1 MLNELEKALETLL
14 AEPARADVFAW
25 CESQFV
31 SDGSW
36 QDLIG
41 LYETFGARIGTDGR
55 ADWTRLIAL
64 LESMA
69 SALPIEARS
78 QLFEAVGQV
87 WEMQLGRPEQALRQ
101 YQAAFKLWPKNRS
114 ALARARAVYVG
125 QGNWRLVTRLLELE
139 LHAATEP
146 QSQAELLVALGEAAL
161 EGGAGAEQAL
171 GYLERA
177 VQLAPSYEGAMRLQA
192 RLAAL
197 PAEAAL
203 SAPQPKPTEAGA
215 AATLVPA
222 LERST
227 SDEPAAG
234 ALSAVEM
241 EPKLKWKLS
250 PALTA
255 LRSAASGEQV
265 ASVRR
270 ARRTD
275 AATLEGLDRAAL
287 EALWASGEDDLG
299 VLEALAKR
307 YREAGDLITLAARYE
322 SAVKALVWQE
332 SAKELM
338 VDAGRLYW
346 KELGDMESAERM
358 FKRVRLLD
366 GREITTLTFFAEL
379 ARRAGEP
386 RRLVT
391 ALQSLRDVTVEQ
403 ASWLEVSEELA
414 GLSAMD
420 PRTHDKAVEV
430 WRQILRRSPHHASA
444 RAGLQELLTTTGRW
458 STLLEVLKDDLA
470 LATEVD
476 DQVRILESVVE
487 VYRDRLNLP
496 FMVAQTL
503 QSVLKIAPG
512 HVDAAWALGERFAA
526 AGRWS
531 DAVTMMMEHASH
543 AARPEEATRALRWVV
558 EIWSERLRQPLQA
571 IGALE
576 QLLELQPGDALVMS
590 ELRRAFSERGAWGK
604 LVELLERQASRS
616 GAAERVELLQ
626 EAATIASTTLRDD
639 QVSARIHEAL
649 LSESEGRSDGSFA
662 FLAGYLPAE
671 ELWPRWAQALALRRG
686 AVGGEMQV
694 ALAMEEAEVRLVRLS
709 DRGAAEGLWLD
720 AARHG
725 EVGEAGLARLMAS
738 AAGSGRWQMLL
749 DLGDEFGCWSTLK
762 TLLLERLSTCGS
774 DQVQEIGETLWDI
787 ASDRL
792 SHAEAEREVLEA
804 WRKRSPRNLVVL
816 DRLEVRYQWAG
827 EVERRADV
835 LADLVPLVSAER
847 GLALCDELSAVCERE
862 LGDARRSYQWAA
874 QAFVRTATE
883 PDRLSRVTE
892 LAVSVGEV
900 RSWVSMLEAVAS
912 GLSDT
917 EQSGRL
923 RAHAAALCDEGLNE
937 PLRAAAMI
945 ETVRASGQADAAL
958 LRRLC
963 GIYARFERWAPLA
976 AALEAQASVTWE
988 ESERALVELE
998 LAQVLSERLGRLA
1011 EAGKILLGQR
1021 DAGLASPKAHELLL
1035 SVSMRRADW
1044 AVASQCLELAVEQAG
1059 ESERGAFLVEWGR
1072 LLSDR
1077 LGEHRRAISAFGRA
1091 LEDGSDPGGLAL
1103 AGLIAMFGRADVA
1116 EAAAS
1121 VAAPYLAKVGL
1132 WAELLQ
1138 AYGLM
1143 RFAVGSG
1150 ERRETSRAMAEI
1162 WEREFSDG
1170 DAAFV
1175 VMANLLAEEA
1185 GEACDWALFDRL
1197 AAASGRSS
1205 EAAVRWLAALE
1216 QFGAASF
1223 TPHLAEVALLVEH
1236 ALGDSDAARG
1246 VWLKATALRLDASD
1260 WLQVA
1265 RLSEALGDWTA
1276 ARDAWKQVSQIA
1288 PPEGAKEALVRAAT
1302 LADSTL
1308 SDPDLAI
1315 GELEQ
1320 LIELDLHYAPARMLL
1335 RSLLERLGRWGR
1347 VAWHLEHWADGS
1359 EADQERVT
1367 LLRQAAA
1374 AAEAAADWQGAA
1386 RLHGLVL
1393 STLAADASEGLEAEA
1408 FWRRAGG
1415 AGVWRSAD
1423 DCGLLDLLRERYAS
1437 AQAYEPLWSLL
1448 DVALHQAADHR
1459 RLALADACAE
1469 VAEAHLRRPDAAM
1482 DARLVAYRLSPDDPS
1497 RSAAVE
1503 LAAEQSNRW
1512 EDVAVAYE
1520 WAAEQTQD
1528 ESRRAGRLRA
1538 AAVVRLERLHDLPS
1552 AIANFEIAR
1561 QIVPHDRE
1569 LLGSLEKLFAASG
1582 NAELRAV
1589 VLLECAGLTD
1599 EADERARLLLE
1610 AAAIFFR
1617 ELGAHASAVE
1627 VLADARRYER
1637 THDEALLMLAEI
1649 HASVGSWSALA
1660 EVLAAQLSE
1669 ATEEEVRAE
1678 LLARLA
1684 ALYDEKLGMPRQ
1696 ALDAWSDYT
1705 ELRADDRDAWSA
1717 MERLARDLGDGVRR
1731 VTVLERLLALS
1742 PGPEGLAV
1750 AWALAQQQVA
1760 ASSDL
1765 YRGID
1770 LAAALL
1776 SSPLYV
1782 ERAETLLRG
1791 LWSNED
1797 VGVRARAVLI
1807 AHYDGVDDREALVEA
1822 LTADAAAD
1830 TRLEERVATLVRAT
1844 RVCLATDG
1852 MSDRGFALVMFAV
1865 ELAPLAPEVV
1875 ELSEA
1880 AAAAVSGW
1888 SALAEALSEIVHRA
1902 DDAAVAAQVS
1912 LRVAEILDHRMGL
1925 GPSSLDWYLAVSRA
1939 LPLEVTSRRR
1949 IVELLSESGRTAE
1962 EFSVIND
1969 LVELAVAEEERAS
1982 LLQRAGELGEV
1993 LGEAP
1998 ELILELWRRRLSI
2011 VSGDR
2016 ASLVA
2021 LSRLELRVGNHAA
2034 AAVWMGQELTLVGDS
2049 ADASELRLRLAGLV
2063 WHELGSASRC
2073 VSLVEAEDRAFGVS
2087 SPFAT
2092 LLMEVLESDDVMLSD
2107 RTAAV
2112 ALLEPFAR
2120 VAHRADALEVA
2131 LRSRLPFASGSE
2143 LSELYC
2149 ELALLYR
2156 DRLSRR
2162 SDACRSFVAAA
2173 LLRPESDANWR
2184 DADDTADDE
2193 ALRVILRQALERAA
2207 EEAAEAPLRAELW
2220 ERLACF
2226 AEERLG
2232 DADLALRAWG
2242 AAFDAVPHS
2251 LRVLDE
2257 LERRLAA
2264 AGPQSEREAVLR
2276 RGSDAA
2282 TEPALQRSILLRLAE
2297 ARRGESADLEGAVSV
2312 CREIRS
2318 RFGGAVDVLTMLAE
2332 LLSTLKRPS
2341 ELVETLEELA
2351 GLMKTG
2357 DERVS
2362 VLLYLGMVLDE
2373 SLEDWAGCHAAYEK
2387 ALAENVALVRV
2398 LEAILQ
2404 TLTRVAERA
2413 ADKHWVVSFALLAEQ
2428 AAREDAAIR
2437 VEMLL
2442 LQLSVT
2448 DERSSR
2454 SGVTLRLV
2462 AAMDAAGSPA
2472 EEQFGFLSR
2481 ALLDD
2486 PEEATLS
2493 DALVALCRA
2502 HDAMADCVRLFEEA
2516 AMVSS
2521 NLERSVA
2528 LLTEAGMVRLMELG
2542 DSTGAVRTLRR
2553 AFDADP
2559 SVASSAEA
2567 LRAALQM
2574 SGDRDGLMHLNG
2586 RILESGPGAEVRV
2599 ALLRDA
2605 AKLAE
2610 QPPLRLEAAC
2620 GLWSK
2625 VLSMIPD
2632 DGEAVEALVR
2642 LLPLANRWDELGEL
2656 HARRA
2661 LSTEGDEAASSY
2673 AELGRIRIVQ
2683 GRFQEA
2689 VEAYQAVL
2697 SIRST
2702 DRAAMLP
2709 LLQAYRALGYSSEWL
2724 AVADRYLV
2732 GAAFDEEG
2740 VTLRLET
2747 ARVALDELGDALD
2760 AAMRLQPLV
2769 ARGIQDARLVSA
2781 LQVLLQAPEARSEV
2795 LGFARDYLLENGE
2808 LAARVALTVAAA
2820 EESPDME
2827 VQAELFGRAA
2837 SLLDRDEALASV
2849 AVVLRVRALSA
2860 QPNSEQIRAE
2870 LLGSLRERS
2879 CMVEAVRALDL
2890 AGQTAGDAAS
2900 GAMLVELG
2908 ATICSE
2914 LLGDDESAEARHR
2927 LVVSQLPSHTG
2938 ALRSLAALCG
2948 RAGRRAEELAW
2959 LEMLAGF
2966 AATPA
2971 EAAAA
2976 WMAAHDG
2983 AMASGEPQRAVQA
2996 VANALRVEPTTP
3008 RARELLRAYAQY
3020 EETALSAVPLLIEF
3034 GRSQRSWE
3042 DLDVGLTMALD
3053 GIDGSG
3059 LREPLLR
3066 EQMTL
3071 RSESLG
3077 DGTGALERALEILAY
3092 QPVDLPALEVVLAHA
3107 VHSGSVESVIER
3119 ALTMLEG
3126 RPAGMGDNA
3135 AIGWIVRLATA
3146 HAVSASTSTRC
3157 ARLALFVSSTDAAA
3171 LLLLERGLRQNRDDA
3186 GLMALLE
3193 ARVEGLSGAA
3203 RLPLFDELVQLGSR
3217 LGAAPSVR
3225 QNWARAAY
3233 RLEPTASRYAALSEI
3248 MSEDGDA
3255 RGVAELGSER
3265 VAQTEDADERRQ
3277 LRLLVAH
3284 QFEVGCHD
3292 ASAAASLVADALA
3305 EEPGDLSLRRELARL
3320 LRSAG
3325 NGAALV
3331 AVYEEGARLA
3341 HGPTRTALL
3350 LEKARAEASVNGDV
3364 RAAADTAAQAFA
3376 SAPEDDAA
3384 FEAWA
3389 SYLEQLEAGTEL
3401 RAAYLARA
3409 EQAEGS
3415 AMAVRWRLKAALA
3428 LPRSIANDLT
3438 AETELHHLL
3447 EEAPNDEEAHA
3458 ALGKRLAQAER
3469 WSELRTMLFARLS
3482 RQPTA
3487 IAEGTTFELLT
3498 ASLTAEK
3505 DESELFGVYRL
3516 RVVAGVDDIEA
3527 VTEFERLAR
3536 SRGSWDD
3543 VYLALIGRGAIAATV
3558 TERSEAFREASG
3570 VAWEKLRDA
3579 ARAVDAI
3586 ARARRLLPEDTALC
3600 EAQLALLAEAGMFEE
3615 AEALLPGYDALL
3627 ERNGQGAD
3635 RHRVPF
3641 LRGQWLLARGELAA
3655 ARAVLDESFEMN
3667 GTSIPTILALGALLR
3682 QLGEREESLRVLQT
3696 GLLYQHSI
3704 QDPAV
3709 KVELFCLLGHLRT
3722 DVGDPR
3728 RAREMFSRA
3737 LAVDSEHAESLEALK
3752 QLPA

>member
-1 MLNELEKALETLL
+1 MLNELEQALGTLL
-14 AEPARADVFAW
+14 SDPTRADIFTF
-25 CESQFV
+25 CEAQFV
-31 SDGSW
+31 AGGSW
-36 QDLIG
+36 QDLVG
-41 LYETFGARIGTDGR
+41 LYETFGARIGSVGQ
-55 ADWTRLIAL
+55 ADWARLIAL

-69 SALPIEARS
+69 AALPVEERS
-78 QLFEAVGQV
+78 QLFEAIGQL
-87 WEMQLGRPEQALRQ
+87 WEVRLGRPEQALRQ
-101 YQAAFKLWPKNRS
+101 YQAAFKLWPKNRA
-114 ALARARAVYVG
+114 ALARARSIYAG

-139 LHAATEP
+139 LHAVAEP
-146 QSQAELLVALGEAAL
+146 LAQAEVLVALGEAAL
-161 EGGAGAEQAL
+161 EGGPDAERAL

-177 VQLAPSYEGAMRLQA
+177 VQLAPTFEGVGRLQSRLAMLPAAATAAAHSPQEAHEASVEAERAPA
-192 RLAAL
+192 RLAASVV
-197 PAEAAL
+197 PV
-203 SAPQPKPTEAGA
+203 A
-215 AATLVPA
+215 AA
-222 LERST
+222 
-227 SDEPAAG
+227 
-234 ALSAVEM
+234 VET

-250 PALTA
+250 PALSA
-255 LRSAASGEQV
+255 LRSAASGEAV
-265 ASVRR
+265 SAVRR

-275 AATLEGLDRAAL
+275 ASALEGLDRAAL
-287 EALWASGEDDLG
+287 ETLWAAGEDDLG
-299 VLEALAKR
+299 VLDALAKR
-307 YREAGDLITLAARYE
+307 YREVGDLVTLAARYE

-338 VDAGRLYW
+338 IDAGHLYW
-346 KELGDMESAERM
+346 RELGDMEAAERM

-386 RRLVT
+386 RRLLT
-391 ALQSLRDVTVEQ
+391 ALQSLRDATVEQ
-403 ASWLEVSEELA
+403 GSWLEVSEELA
-414 GLSAMD
+414 SLSAMD
-420 PRTHDKAVEV
+420 ARTHDKAVEV
-430 WRQILRRSPHHASA
+430 WRQILRRSPHHAVA

-470 LATEVD
+470 LATEVE
-476 DQVRILESVVE
+476 DQVRMLESVVE

-503 QSVLKIAPG
+503 QSILKVAPG

-543 AARPEEATRALRWVV
+543 AGRPEEATRALRWVV

-576 QLLELQPGDALVMS
+576 QLLELQPSDALVMS
-590 ELRRAFSERGAWGK
+590 ELRRAFTERGAWGR

-616 GAAERVELLQ
+616 GATERAELLQ
-626 EAATIASTTLRDD
+626 EAATIASTTLHDD

-649 LSESEGRSDGSFA
+649 LGDSEGQSDASFA
-662 FLAGYLPAE
+662 FLAGYLPSE
-671 ELWPRWAQALALRRG
+671 ELWLRWALALSIRRG
-686 AVGGEMQV
+686 AVDGEMQV

-709 DRGAAEGLWLD
+709 DRGAAERLWLD

-725 EVGEAGLARLMAS
+725 EAGEAGLERLIAS

-749 DLGDEFGCWSTLK
+749 DLGDEFGCWSQLQTVLM
-762 TLLLERLSTCGS
+762 ERLSTCGS
-774 DQVQEIGETLWDI
+774 DQVQEIGETLWEI

-792 SHAEAEREVLEA
+792 AHAEAEREVLEA

-816 DRLEVRYQWAG
+816 ERLEQRYQWAG

-835 LADLVPLVSAER
+835 LGDLVPLVSAER
-847 GLALCDELSAVCERE
+847 GLALCDELSAICERD

-883 PDRLSRVTE
+883 QDRLSRVTE
-892 LAVSVGEV
+892 LAVAVGEV

-912 GLSDT
+912 GMTDA

-923 RAHAAALCDEGLNE
+923 RAHAAALCDEGLSE

-958 LRRLC
+958 MRRLC
-963 GIYARFERWAPLA
+963 SIYARFERWAPLA
-976 AALEAQASVTWE
+976 AALEAQASVTWTE
-988 ESERALVELE
+988 AERASVELE

-1011 EAGKILLGQR
+1011 EASKILLAQR
-1021 DAGLASPKAHELLL
+1021 DAGLASAKAQELLL

-1044 AVASQCLELAVEQAG
+1044 VVASRCLELAVAQAG

-1077 LGEHRRAISAFGRA
+1077 LGEHRRAILVFGLA
-1091 LEDGSDPGGLAL
+1091 LEEGSDLSGLAL
-1103 AGLIAMFGRADVA
+1103 AGLVGMFARADVR
-1116 EAAAS
+1116 EAAATM
-1121 VAAPYLAKVGL
+1121 AAPYLRKAGL
-1132 WAELLQ
+1132 WSELLQ
-1138 AYGLM
+1138 ALGLM
-1143 RFAVGSG
+1143 RFEVGSG

-1162 WEREFSDG
+1162 WEREFSDV

-1175 VMANLLAEEA
+1175 VMANLLAEET
-1185 GEACDWALFDRL
+1185 GEACDWVLFDRL
-1197 AAASGRSS
+1197 AAATGRSS

-1216 QFGAASF
+1216 QFGAAAFVS
-1223 TPHLAEVALLVEH
+1223 HLAEIATLVEH
-1236 ALGDSDAARG
+1236 SLADAGAARG
-1246 VWLKATALRLDASD
+1246 VWQKATALRLEASD
-1260 WLQVA
+1260 WMQVA
-1265 RLSEALGDWTA
+1265 RLSEALGDWSS
-1276 ARDAWKQVSQIA
+1276 ARHAWKQVSQLA
-1288 PPEGAKEALVRAAT
+1288 STEGSKDALVRAAS
-1302 LADSTL
+1302 LADVQL

-1320 LIELDLHYAPARMLL
+1320 IVELDVHHAPARSLL
-1335 RSLLERLGRWGR
+1335 RSLLERVGRWDR
-1347 VAWHLEHWADGS
+1347 VAWHLEHWADCS
-1359 EADQERVT
+1359 DAEPERLG
-1367 LLRQAAA
+1367 LLRQAAVA
-1374 AAEAAADWQGAA
+1374 AASAADWQGAA

-1393 STLAADASEGLEAEA
+1393 ASDAGADTSETEAEA

-1415 AGVWRSAD
+1415 AGVWRRED
-1423 DCGLLDLLRERYAS
+1423 DCGLLDLLRERHLS
-1437 AQAYEPLWSLL
+1437 AHRHEALWSLL
-1448 DVALHQAADHR
+1448 DVALHQAAEGR

-1469 VAEAHLRRPDAAM
+1469 VAEIHLRLPDAVM
-1482 DARLVAYRLSPDDPS
+1482 DARLVAFRLSPDEPS

-1520 WAAEQTQD
+1520 WAADQTED
-1528 ESRRAGRLRA
+1528 GPTRAVRLRA
-1538 AAVVRLERLHDLPS
+1538 AAVIRLEQLHDLPS

-1599 EADERARLLLE
+1599 DADERARLLLE
-1610 AAAIFFR
+1610 AAGIFFR

-1649 HASVGSWSALA
+1649 HTSVGDWPALA
-1660 EVLAAQLSE
+1660 EVLAVQLSE
-1669 ATEEEVRAE
+1669 ATEEELRAD
-1678 LLARLA
+1678 LLARMA
-1684 ALYDEKLGMPRQ
+1684 ALYDEQLGMPRE
-1696 ALDAWSDYT
+1696 ALDRWSDYT
-1705 ELRADDRDAWSA
+1705 ELRADDRAAWSS
-1717 MERLARDLGDGVRR
+1717 MERLARELGDGVRR
-1731 VTVLERLLALS
+1731 VTVLERLLGLS

-1765 YRGID
+1765 YRAIE
-1770 LAAALL
+1770 LASELLL
-1776 SSPLYV
+1776 SPAYV

-1797 VGVRARAVLI
+1797 VGVRARSVLI
-1807 AHYDGVDDREALVEA
+1807 EHYDRIGDQESLVEA
-1822 LTADAAAD
+1822 LTADAAVD
-1830 TRLEERVATLVRAT
+1830 NRLQERVATLVRAT
-1844 RVCLATDG
+1844 RVCLATEG

-1865 ELAPLAPEVV
+1865 ELSPLAPEVI
-1875 ELSEA
+1875 ELSET

-1888 SALAEALSEIVHRA
+1888 SALAEALSEIVHRS
-1902 DDAAVAAQVS
+1902 DDAAFAAHVS
-1912 LRVAEILDHRMGL
+1912 LRVAEVLDLRMGL
-1925 GPSSLDWYLAVSRA
+1925 GASALDWYLAVRHA
-1939 LPLEVTSRRR
+1939 LPLELTSRRR
-1949 IVELLSESGRTAE
+1949 LVSLLAEAGRAAE
-1962 EFSVIND
+1962 EFSVITE
-1969 LVELAVAEEERAS
+1969 LVELAVGDEERAS
-1982 LLQRAGELGEV
+1982 LLQRAAELGDG
-1993 LGEAP
+1993 LGEPP
-1998 ELILELWRRRLSI
+1998 ESLLELWRRRLSI

-2016 ASLVA
+2016 AALVA
-2021 LSRLELRVGNHAA
+2021 LSRLERRVGNHAA
-2034 AAVWMGQELTLVGDS
+2034 AANWMAQELTLIGDN
-2049 ADASELRLRLAGLV
+2049 AEASELRLQLAGLS

-2073 VSLVEAEDRAFGVS
+2073 VSVAEAEDRAFGIS
-2087 SPFAT
+2087 APFAA
-2092 LLMEVLESDDVMLSD
+2092 LLMEVLESDTVMLSE
-2107 RTAAV
+2107 RRSAV
-2112 ALLEPFAR
+2112 SLLEPFAR

-2131 LRSRLPFASGSE
+2131 LRSRLLFASGSE
-2143 LSELYC
+2143 LSELHS

-2162 SDACRSFVAAA
+2162 PEACRSFLAAA
-2173 LLRPESDANWR
+2173 LLRPESEANWR
-2184 DADDTADDE
+2184 DADDTADDDS
-2193 ALRVILRQALERAA
+2193 LRAIVLQALQRAADEAA
-2207 EEAAEAPLRAELW
+2207 EEQLRAELW
-2220 ERLACF
+2220 ERIARF
-2226 AEERLG
+2226 AQERV
-2232 DADLALRAWG
+2232 DDPELALRAWG
-2242 AAFDAVPHS
+2242 AAFDAVPS
-2251 LRVLDE
+2251 CVRVMDE
-2257 LERRLAA
+2257 VERRLAA
-2264 AGPQSEREAVLR
+2264 AGRQAERELALR

-2282 TEPALQRSILLRLAE
+2282 TEPLVQRSILLRLAE
-2297 ARRGESADLEGAVSV
+2297 VRRRDSGDLDGAVSV

-2332 LLSTLKRPS
+2332 LLSTLHRPS
-2341 ELVETLEELA
+2341 ELVETLQELA
-2351 GLMKTG
+2351 DLMETG
-2357 DERVS
+2357 EERVM

-2373 SLEDWAGCHAAYEK
+2373 SLQDWAGCHAVYEK
-2387 ALAENVALVRV
+2387 ALTEQVAHVRV
-2398 LEAILQ
+2398 LEAVLQ

-2413 ADKHWVVSFALLAEQ
+2413 ADQNWVVSFALLAER
-2428 AAREDAAIR
+2428 AAHEDAAIR

-2448 DERSSR
+2448 AEFSARSEL
-2454 SGVTLRLV
+2454 TLRLA
-2462 AAMDAAGSPA
+2462 AAMKAAGRPA
-2472 EEQFGFLSR
+2472 EEQFGHLSR

-2486 PEEATLS
+2486 PEQVELGV
-2493 DALVALCRA
+2493 ALALLCRA
-2502 HDAMADCVRLFEEA
+2502 HDAMADCARVFEEA
-2516 AMVSS
+2516 AMVSG

-2528 LLTEAGMVRLMELG
+2528 LLTDAGMVRLLELG
-2542 DSTGAVRTLRR
+2542 DSAGAVQTLRR

-2559 SVASSAEA
+2559 AVARSAEA
-2567 LRAALQM
+2567 LRRALQM

-2586 RILESGPGAEVRV
+2586 RILESGPAAEVRV
-2599 ALLRDA
+2599 ELLRDA
-2605 AKLAE
+2605 AQLAE

-2625 VLSMIPD
+2625 VLAMLPD
-2632 DGEAVEALVR
+2632 DREAVEALVR
-2642 LLPLANRWDELGEL
+2642 LLPQANRWDELGEL

-2661 LSTEGDEAASSY
+2661 LSREGDEAASAY
-2673 AELGRIRIVQ
+2673 AELGRIRMRQ
-2683 GRFQEA
+2683 ERFQEA

-2709 LLQAYRALGYSSEWL
+2709 LLQAYRALGHSSEWL
-2724 AVADRYLV
+2724 VVADRYLD
-2732 GAAFDEEG
+2732 GAGFDGEM

-2747 ARVALDELGDALD
+2747 ARVALEELGDALD
-2760 AAMRLQPLV
+2760 AALRLQPLV
-2769 ARGIQDARLVSA
+2769 ARGIEDERLVTA
-2781 LQVLLQAPEARSEV
+2781 LQVLLQAPAARPEV
-2795 LGFARDYLLENGE
+2795 LGFARDYLLANGE

-2849 AVVLRVRALSA
+2849 AVVLRVRAVSA
-2860 QPNSEQIRAE
+2860 QPNSERLRAE
-2870 LLGSLRERS
+2870 LLGSLQDRS

-2900 GAMLVELG
+2900 GAMLVELA
-2908 ATICSE
+2908 ATICST
-2914 LLGDDESAEARHR
+2914 LLGDDESAEVRHR

-2966 AATPA
+2966 ASTPA

-2983 AMASGEPQRAVQA
+2983 AMASGEPQRAVQS
-2996 VANALRVEPTTP
+2996 VANALRVAPSTP
-3008 RARELLRAYAQY
+3008 RARDLLRAYAQY

-3053 GIDGSG
+3053 AIEGSG

-3092 QPVDLPALEVVLAHA
+3092 QPVDLPALEIVLAHA
-3107 VHSGSVESVIER
+3107 LHSTTVESVIER
-3119 ALTMLEG
+3119 ALALLEG

-3146 HAVSASTSTRC
+3146 HAVSASTATRC
-3157 ARLALFVSSTDAAA
+3157 ARLALYVSSTDPAA

-3186 GLMALLE
+3186 GLMTLLE
-3193 ARVEGLSGAA
+3193 SRAEGLVGEAQ
-3203 RLPLFDELVQLGSR
+3203 LPLFDELVQLGSR
-3217 LGAAPSVR
+3217 LGSPPSAR

-3233 RLEPTASRYAALSEI
+3233 RLEPTAGRYAVLGEI
-3248 MSEDGDA
+3248 LAECGDA
-3255 RGVAELGSER
+3255 RGLAELGLER
-3265 VAQTEDADERRQ
+3265 VAQTADADERRQ
-3277 LRLLVAH
+3277 LRLLVSH
-3284 QFEVGCHD
+3284 QFEAGCND
-3292 ASAAASLVADALA
+3292 ATAAARLVADALA
-3305 EEPGDLSLRRELARL
+3305 EEPDDVSLRRELARL
-3320 LRSAG
+3320 LRSVG
-3325 NGAALV
+3325 DGAALV

-3341 HGPTRTALL
+3341 QGTARTAWLL
-3350 LEKARAEASVNGDV
+3350 DKARAQASVEGDV
-3364 RAAADTAAQAFA
+3364 RAAADTAASAFA
-3376 SAPEDDAA
+3376 AAPDDDAA
-3384 FEAWA
+3384 FGAWA
-3389 SYLEQLEAGTEL
+3389 GYLEQLEAGGEL
-3401 RAAYLARA
+3401 RAVYLARA
-3409 EQAEGS
+3409 EQAAGT
-3415 AMAVRWRLKAALA
+3415 ALAVRWRLKAALA
-3428 LPRSIANDLT
+3428 LPRSIANDLI
-3438 AETELHHLL
+3438 AETELHRLL
-3447 EEAPNDEEAHA
+3447 EDAPNDEEAHA
-3458 ALGKRLAQAER
+3458 TLGSRLAQAER
-3469 WSELRTMLFARLS
+3469 WSELRALMFGRLS

-3487 IAEGTTFELLT
+3487 IAEGSTFELLK
-3498 ASLTAEK
+3498 ASLTAEQ
-3505 DESELFGVYRL
+3505 DELELFGVYRR
-3516 RVVAGVDDIEA
+3516 RVVAVMDDLDA

-3543 VYLALIGRGAIAATV
+3543 VYLALSCRGTAAATV
-3558 TERSEAFREASG
+3558 TERSAALREAAT
-3570 VAWEKLRDA
+3570 VAWERLGDA
-3579 ARAVDAI
+3579 VRAVDAI
-3586 ARARRLLPEDTALC
+3586 AGARRLLPEDIALC
-3600 EAQLALLAEAGMFEE
+3600 EAQLALLAEASMFQE
-3615 AEALLPGYDALL
+3615 AEALLPDYDALL
-3627 ERNGQGAD
+3627 EQNGQGAD

-3655 ARAVLDESFEMN
+3655 ARIVLEESFEMN

-3704 QDPAV
+3704 QDPAG

-3737 LAVDSEHAESLEALK
+3737 LAVDPEHAESLEALK

>member
-1 MLNELEKALETLL
+1 MLNELEQALGTLL
-14 AEPARADVFAW
+14 TDPTRADVFTF
-25 CESQFV
+25 CEAQFV
-31 SDGSW
+31 AGGSW
-36 QDLIG
+36 QDLVG
-41 LYETFGARIGTDGR
+41 LYETFGARIGVDGQ
-55 ADWTRLIAL
+55 ADWARLIVQ

-69 SALPIEARS
+69 AALPVEERS
-78 QLFEAVGQV
+78 QLFEAIGQL
-87 WEMQLGRPEQALRQ
+87 WEARLGRPEQALRQ
-101 YQAAFKLWPKNRS
+101 YQAAFKLWPKNRA
-114 ALARARAVYVG
+114 ALARARGIYAG

-139 LHAATEP
+139 LHAVAEP
-146 QSQAELLVALGEAAL
+146 LAQAEVLVALGEAAL
-161 EGGAGAEQAL
+161 EGGPDAERAL

-177 VQLAPSYEGAMRLQA
+177 VQLAPTYEGVGRLQS

-197 PAEAAL
+197 PSEAVAEQASTQEADASLAAVR
-203 SAPQPKPTEAGA
+203 APAEIVAPVFPVAP
-215 AATLVPA
+215 V
-222 LERST
+222 LET
-227 SDEPAAG
+227 
-234 ALSAVEM
+234 

-250 PALTA
+250 PALSA
-255 LRSAASGEQV
+255 LRSAASGESV

-275 AATLEGLDRAAL
+275 SASLEGLDRAAL
-287 EALWASGEDDLG
+287 ETLWASGEDDLG

-307 YREAGDLITLAARYE
+307 YREVGDLVTLAARYE

-338 VDAGRLYW
+338 IDAGRLYW
-346 KELGDMESAERM
+346 KELGDLEAAERM

-366 GREITTLTFFAEL
+366 GRELTTLTFFAEL
-379 ARRAGEP
+379 ARMAGEP
-386 RRLVT
+386 RRLLT

-403 ASWLEVSEELA
+403 GSWLAVSEELA
-414 GLSAMD
+414 SLSAMD
-420 PRTHDKAVEV
+420 ARTHDKAVEV
-430 WRQILRRSPHHASA
+430 WRQILRRSPHHAGA

-470 LATEVD
+470 LATEVE

-503 QSVLKIAPG
+503 QSILKVAPG

-543 AARPEEATRALRWVV
+543 ASRPEEATRALRWVV

-576 QLLELQPGDALVMS
+576 QLLELQPSDALVMS
-590 ELRRAFSERGAWGK
+590 ELRRAFSERGAWGR
-604 LVELLERQASRS
+604 LVELLERQAQRS
-616 GAAERVELLQ
+616 GAAQRADLLQ

-649 LSESEGRSDGSFA
+649 LVDSEGRSDASFA
-662 FLAGYLPAE
+662 FLAGYLPSE
-671 ELWPRWAQALALRRG
+671 ELWPRWAHALSLRRG
-686 AVGGEMQV
+686 AVEGEMQV
-694 ALAMEEAEVRLVRLS
+694 ALAMEEAEVRLARLS
-709 DRGAAEGLWLD
+709 DQSAAERLWLE

-725 EVGEAGLARLMAS
+725 EAGEAGLERVIAS

-749 DLGDEFGCWSTLK
+749 DLGDEFGCWSTLQSA
-762 TLLLERLSTCGS
+762 LMERLATCGS
-774 DQVQEIGETLWDI
+774 DQVQEIGETLWEI

-792 SHAEAEREVLEA
+792 SHAEAEREVLVA

-816 DRLEVRYQWAG
+816 ERLEQRYQWAG

-835 LADLVPLVSAER
+835 LGDLVPLVSAER
-847 GLALCDELSAVCERE
+847 GLALCDELSAICERD

-874 QAFVRTATE
+874 QAFVRMATE
-883 PDRLSRVTE
+883 PERLARVTE
-892 LAVSVGEV
+892 LAEAVGEV

-912 GLSDT
+912 GLSDA
-917 EQSGRL
+917 EQSGQL

-958 LRRLC
+958 MRRLC

-976 AALEAQASVTWE
+976 AALEAQAAVTWT
-988 ESERALVELE
+988 ESDRALVELE

-1011 EAGKILLGQR
+1011 EAAKILLAQR
-1021 DAGLASPKAHELLL
+1021 DAGMASAKAQELLL

-1044 AVASQCLELAVEQAG
+1044 PVASQCLELAVEQAG

-1077 LGEHRRAISAFGRA
+1077 LGEHHRAISAFGRA
-1091 LEDGSDPGGLAL
+1091 LEDGSDASGLAL
-1103 AGLIAMFGRADVA
+1103 TGLVSLFGRADVA
-1116 EAAAS
+1116 ESAAT
-1121 VAAPYLAKVGL
+1121 VAAPYLGRAGL
-1132 WAELLQ
+1132 WAELLH

-1143 RFAVGSG
+1143 RQAVGSG
-1150 ERRETSRAMAEI
+1150 ERRETCRAMAEI
-1162 WEREFSDG
+1162 WEREFSDV

-1175 VMANLLAEEA
+1175 VMANLLAEEV

-1197 AAASGRSS
+1197 AGAAGRSS

-1223 TPHLAEVALLVEH
+1223 APHLADIAMLVEQ
-1236 ALGDSDAARG
+1236 ALGDAGAARG
-1246 VWLKATALRLDASD
+1246 IWLKATSLRLEASD

-1265 RLSEALGDWTA
+1265 RLSESLGEWPA
-1276 ARDAWKQVSQIA
+1276 ARNAWKQVSQLGS
-1288 PPEGAKEALVRAAT
+1288 PEASKEALVRAAM
-1302 LADSTL
+1302 LADAQL
-1308 SDPDLAI
+1308 AEPELAI
-1315 GELEQ
+1315 EELEQ
-1320 LIELDLHYAPARMLL
+1320 LLELDVAYAPARLLL
-1335 RSLLERLGRWGR
+1335 RALLERVGRWGR
-1347 VAWHLEHWADGS
+1347 VAWQLEHWA
-1359 EADQERVT
+1359 ECAAAEPERLA

-1374 AAEAAADWQGAA
+1374 AAERSVDWSGAA
-1386 RLHGLVL
+1386 RLYGLVL
-1393 STLAADASEGLEAEA
+1393 GTVADADASDGEAEA

-1415 AGVWRSAD
+1415 AGAWKGAD
-1423 DCGLLDLLRERYAS
+1423 DFGLLELLRERHMS
-1437 AQAYEPLWSLL
+1437 AGAHEALWSLL
-1448 DVALHQAADHR
+1448 DVALHQAAEGR

-1469 VAEAHLRRPDAAM
+1469 VAEEHLHRSDAAM
-1482 DARLVAYRLSPDDPS
+1482 DARLVAYRLSPDDS
-1497 RSAAVE
+1497 ARSLAVE

-1528 ESRRAGRLRA
+1528 ETKRASRLRA
-1538 AAVVRLERLHDLPS
+1538 AAVIRLERLNDLPS

-1599 EADERARLLLE
+1599 DADERARLLLE
-1610 AAAIFFR
+1610 AAGIFFR
-1617 ELGAHASAVE
+1617 DLGAHASAVE
-1627 VLADARRYER
+1627 VLGDARRYER

-1649 HASVGSWSALA
+1649 HTFVGSWSALA
-1660 EVLAAQLSE
+1660 EVLGAQLLV
-1669 ATEEEVRAE
+1669 AADEERRAE
-1678 LLARLA
+1678 LLGQLA
-1684 ALYDEKLGMPRQ
+1684 ALYDEKLGMPRE
-1696 ALDAWSDYT
+1696 ALDTWSDYT
-1705 ELRADDRDAWSA
+1705 ELRADDRAAWSS

-1731 VTVLERLLALS
+1731 VTVLERLLGLS

-1750 AWALAQQQVA
+1750 AWALAQQQVVG
-1760 ASSDL
+1760 SNDL
-1765 YRGID
+1765 FRGID
-1770 LAAALL
+1770 LASELLAA
-1776 SSPLYV
+1776 PVYM
-1782 ERAETLLRG
+1782 ERAESLLRG

-1797 VGVRARAVLI
+1797 VGAHARAVLI
-1807 AHYDGVDDREALVEA
+1807 AHYDRVGDREALVEA
-1822 LTADAAAD
+1822 LTADAAVD

-1844 RVCLATDG
+1844 RICLATEG
-1852 MSDRGFALVMFAV
+1852 MADRGFALVMFAV
-1865 ELAPLAPEVV
+1865 ELAPLAAEVV
-1875 ELSEA
+1875 ELSET

-1888 SALAEALSEIVHRA
+1888 SALAEALSEIVHRS
-1902 DDAAVAAQVS
+1902 DDAPFAAQVS
-1912 LRVAEILDHRMGL
+1912 LRVAEVLDSRMGL
-1925 GPSSLDWYLAVSRA
+1925 SASALDWYLAVSRA

-1949 IVELLSESGRTAE
+1949 LVALLADAERPAE
-1962 EFSVIND
+1962 EYSVITE
-1969 LVELAVAEEERAS
+1969 LVELAVSEEERAS
-1982 LLQRAGELGEV
+1982 LLQRAAELGEG
-1993 LGEAP
+1993 LGQGP
-1998 ELILELWRRRLSI
+1998 ESLLELWRRRLSI

-2034 AAVWMGQELTLVGDS
+2034 AAAWMGQELNVIGDS
-2049 ADASELRLRLAGLV
+2049 AEASELRLRLASLV

-2073 VSLVEAEDRAFGVS
+2073 VALAEAEDRAFGLS
-2087 SPFAT
+2087 APFAA
-2092 LLMEVLESDDVMLSD
+2092 LLMEVLESDAVMLEE

-2120 VAHRADALEVA
+2120 MAHRADALEVA
-2131 LRSRLPFASGSE
+2131 LRSRIPFVTGTE
-2143 LSELYC
+2143 LSELHC
-2149 ELALLYR
+2149 ELAVLYR

-2162 SDACRSFVAAA
+2162 ADGCRSFVAAA
-2173 LLRPESDANWR
+2173 LLRPASEANWR

-2193 ALRVILRQALERAA
+2193 SLRVVVRQALERAA
-2207 EEAAEAPLRAELW
+2207 EESSAASLRAELW
-2220 ERLACF
+2220 ERLARF
-2226 AEERLG
+2226 AQERMEDPL
-2232 DADLALRAWG
+2232 LALRAWG
-2242 AAFDAVPHS
+2242 AAFDAEPGSV
-2251 LRVLDE
+2251 RIMDE
-2257 LERRLAA
+2257 VERLLAA
-2264 AGPQSEREAVLR
+2264 AGRQSERELVLR

-2282 TEPALQRSILLRLAE
+2282 AEPDVQRSILLRLAVV
-2297 ARRGESADLEGAVSV
+2297 RRRETQDLDGAVSV
-2312 CREIRS
+2312 CREILS
-2318 RFGGAVDVLTMLAE
+2318 RFGGAVDVLTMLSE
-2332 LLSTLKRPS
+2332 LLSALQRPS
-2341 ELVETLEELA
+2341 ELVETLRSLA
-2351 GLMKTG
+2351 GLMTTG
-2357 DERVS
+2357 EERVM
-2362 VLLYLGMVLDE
+2362 VLLYLGTVLDE
-2373 SLEDWAGCHAAYEK
+2373 SLQDWAGCHEAYEQ
-2387 ALAENVALVRV
+2387 ALAEEVLLVRV
-2398 LEAILQ
+2398 LEAVLQ
-2404 TLTRVAERA
+2404 TLTRVAEQA
-2413 ADKHWVVSFALLAEQ
+2413 ADKSWVVSFALLAER
-2428 AAREDAAIR
+2428 AARGDAAIR

-2442 LQLSVT
+2442 LQLSVAAEVST
-2448 DERSSR
+2448 RSEL
-2454 SGVTLRLV
+2454 TLRLAV
-2462 AAMDAAGSPA
+2462 AMDAAERPA
-2472 EEQFGFLSR
+2472 EEQFGHLSR

-2486 PEEATLS
+2486 PEQAELGL
-2493 DALVALCRA
+2493 ALGRLCRA
-2502 HDAMADCVRLFEEA
+2502 HDAMADCARVLEEA

-2528 LLTEAGMVRLMELG
+2528 LLTEAGTIRLMELG
-2542 DSTGAVRTLRR
+2542 DAVGAVQTLRR

-2559 SVASSAEA
+2559 SVPGSAEA

-2586 RILESGPGAEVRV
+2586 RILESGPVAEVRV

-2625 VLSMIPD
+2625 VLSMVPD
-2632 DGEAVEALVR
+2632 DVEAGDALVR
-2642 LLPLANRWDELGEL
+2642 LLPQANRWDALGEL
-2656 HARRA
+2656 YARRA
-2661 LSTEGDEAASSY
+2661 LSREGDAAASAY
-2673 AELGRIRIVQ
+2673 AELGSVRMHQ

-2697 SIRST
+2697 SIRAT
-2702 DRAAMLP
+2702 DRSAMLP

-2724 AVADRYLV
+2724 AVADRYLA
-2732 GAAFDEEG
+2732 GAVFDEEV

-2747 ARVALDELGDALD
+2747 ARVAMEELGDALD

-2769 ARGIQDARLVSA
+2769 ARGIQDARLVTQ
-2781 LQVLLQAPEARSEV
+2781 LQILLQAPAARAEV

-2820 EESPDME
+2820 EESADAE
-2827 VQAELFGRAA
+2827 VQAELFARAA
-2837 SLLDRDEALASV
+2837 SLLDREEALASV
-2849 AVVLRVRALSA
+2849 AVVLRVRAVSA
-2860 QPNSEQIRAE
+2860 QPASAQLRSE
-2870 LLGSLRERS
+2870 LLDSLQERS
-2879 CMVEAVRALDL
+2879 SMVEAVRALDM
-2890 AGQTAGDAAS
+2890 AGETASDAAS
-2900 GAMLVELG
+2900 GAMLVELA
-2908 ATICSE
+2908 ATICST
-2914 LLGDDESAEARHR
+2914 LLGDDESAEVRHR

-2966 AATPA
+2966 AGTPA
-2971 EAAAA
+2971 EASSA

-2996 VANALRVEPTTP
+2996 VANALRVAPATP
-3008 RARELLRAYAQY
+3008 RARDLLRAYAQY

-3034 GRSQRSWE
+3034 GRSQCSWE

-3053 GIDGSG
+3053 GIEGSG

-3066 EQMTL
+3066 EQMML

-3092 QPVDLPALEVVLAHA
+3092 QPLDLPALEIVLAHA

-3119 ALTMLEG
+3119 ALAVLEG

-3135 AIGWIVRLATA
+3135 SVGWIVRLASA
-3146 HAVSASTSTRC
+3146 HAVSASTATRC
-3157 ARLALFVSSTDAAA
+3157 ARLALYLSSTDAAA
-3171 LLLLERGLRQNRDDA
+3171 LLLLERGLRQNRDEA
-3186 GLMALLE
+3186 GLMTLLE
-3193 ARVEGLSGAA
+3193 SRLEGLSGAA
-3203 RLPLFDELVQLGSR
+3203 RLPLFDELVQLGTR
-3217 LGAAPSVR
+3217 LGVAPSVR

-3233 RLEPTASRYAALSEI
+3233 RLEPSASRYGVLSEI
-3248 MSEDGDA
+3248 MTEGGDA
-3255 RGVAELGSER
+3255 RGVAELGLER

-3277 LRLLVAH
+3277 LRLLVSH
-3284 QFEVGCHD
+3284 QFEVGCD
-3292 ASAAASLVADALA
+3292 DAAAAARLVADALA
-3305 EEPGDLSLRRELARL
+3305 DEPHDGSLRRELARL
-3320 LRSAG
+3320 LRAAG
-3325 NGAALV
+3325 DGAALV
-3331 AVYEEGARLA
+3331 AVYEDGARLA
-3341 HGPTRTALL
+3341 KGAASTAWQLD
-3350 LEKARAEASVNGDV
+3350 KARAEATVQGDL
-3364 RAAADTAAQAFA
+3364 RAAADTSAAAFA
-3376 SAPEDDAA
+3376 AAPGDDGA
-3384 FEAWA
+3384 FEAWTG
-3389 SYLEQLEAGTEL
+3389 YLEALDAGSEL

-3409 EQAEGS
+3409 EQCDGT
-3415 AMAVRWRLKAALA
+3415 AMGVRWRLKAALA
-3428 LPRSIANDLT
+3428 LPRNIANDLT
-3438 AETELHHLL
+3438 AETELRRVL
-3447 EEAPNDEEAHA
+3447 EESPNDEEAHA
-3458 ALGKRLAQAER
+3458 ALGSRFAQAER
-3469 WSELRTMLFARLS
+3469 WSELRTLLFARIA

-3487 IAEGTTFELLT
+3487 IAEGSTFELLK
-3498 ASLTAEK
+3498 SCLTAQK

-3516 RVVAGVDDIEA
+3516 RVLSAAGDIDSVAA
-3527 VTEFERLAR
+3527 FERLAR
-3536 SRGSWDD
+3536 SRNAWND
-3543 VYLALIGRGAIAATV
+3543 VYLALTGRGALAATV
-3558 TERSEAFREASG
+3558 TERAEALRESAA

-3579 ARAVDAI
+3579 ARAVDAMSG
-3586 ARARRLLPEDTALC
+3586 ARKLLPDDTALC

-3635 RHRVPF
+3635 RHRVSF

-3655 ARAVLDESFEMN
+3655 ARILLEESFEMN
-3667 GTSIPTILALGALLR
+3667 GTSIPTILTLGALLR

-3737 LAVDSEHAESLEALK
+3737 LAVDPQHAASLDALK